1 MKLGGQVS
9 KKAEWYYFRKGW
21 TTCTKASKFLE
32 AREIKISET
41 VLASKKLQAA
51 DAAGLL
57 KTATKLIAMKG
68 KKVAEYDTTRNL
80 PDGALESMLGPT
92 GNLRAPTIKV
102 GKTYLVG
109 FNEEVFEKVF
119 G

>member
-1 MKLGGQVS
+1 M
-9 KKAEWYYFRKGW
+9 
-21 TTCTKASKFLE
+21 E

-41 VLASKKLQAA
+41 VLASKKLQAE
-51 DAAGLL
+51 DAARLL

-68 KKVAEYDTTRNL
+68 KKVAEYDTTKNL
-80 PDGALESMLGPT
+80 PDGAVESMLGPT

-109 FNEEVFEKVF
+109 FNEEIFERVF

>member
-1 MKLGGQVS
+1 MA
-9 KKAEWYYFRKGW
+9 KKAEWYYYRKGW

-41 VLASKKLQAA
+41 VPASKKLQAK
-51 DAAGLL
+51 DAADLL
-57 KTATKLIAMKG
+57 KVATKLIAMKG
-68 KKVAEYDTTRNL
+68 KRVTEYDTSKNL
-80 PDGALESMLGPT
+80 PSEAIESMLGPT
-92 GNLRAPTIKV
+92 GNLRAPTIRI

-109 FNEEVFEKVF
+109 FNEEVFEKAF

>member
-1 MKLGGQVS
+1 M
-9 KKAEWYYFRKGW
+9 A
-21 TTCTKASKFLE
+21 T
-32 AREIKISET
+32 
-41 VLASKKLQAA
+41 KKLRAE

-68 KKVAEYDTTRNL
+68 KKVAEYDTTKSL

-92 GNLRAPTIKV
+92 GNLRAPTVKV

-109 FNEEVFEKVF
+109 FNEEVFKKVF

>member
-1 MKLGGQVS
+1 M
-9 KKAEWYYFRKGW
+9 
-21 TTCTKASKFLE
+21 E
-32 AREIKISET
+32 ARKINIAET
-41 VLASKKLQAA
+41 VLASKKLQAE

-57 KTATKLIAMKG
+57 TTATKLIAMKG
-68 KKVAEYDTTRNL
+68 KKVAEYDTTKNV
-80 PDGALESMLGPT
+80 PDGAVDSMLGPT
-92 GNLRAPTIKV
+92 GNLRAPTIRV